1 MKKKVTIRYFALVG
15 ARRGTQTEP
24 YETEA
29 GTAETR
35 YTQSLV
41 CYVPARY
48 KNSCV
53 LVSVNV
59 YPDSAEG
66 FLSEDVLVA
75 EAQKGIAVVSIDK

>member
-1 MKKKVTIRYFALVG
+1 M
-15 ARRGTQTEP
+15 
-24 YETEA
+24 
-29 GTAETR
+29 
-35 YTQSLV
+35 
-41 CYVPARY
+41 CYIPANV

-75 EAQKGIAVVSIDK
+75 EAQKGIAVVNIDK